1 MTDFKYN
8 CEPCKYKTNSK
19 QGYYQHKKTKKHK
32 NNFLGDLEVS
42 QKVSQKLA
50 KVSQKLAK
58 VSQKLA
64 KNEIEENEF
73 YGKCEYCQKTFKHKS
88 SLSKHQ
94 NYRCKKKPMPNI
106 TNNITNNNITNTNTT
121 NNNLNITLNIGS
133 VEEFNKIKSLITPE
147 VIQKL
152 CAPQRMGLP
161 RQTYDMIKNISNYS
175 IQLKQENKELQNFKK
190 TNVRDN
196 LIDVYDDEKWS
207 KEFFEDYFLK
217 DLHKYTEVILKKCE
231 EKAVEPD
238 ISRDEKLEIIK
249 EVCKNYEKYKKIDE
263 EDLDGIISFTLD
275 AIDEQIKQTMI
286 THYNITKDSNQ

>member
-1 MTDFKYN
+1 MTEFKYN
-8 CEPCKYKTNSK
+8 CEPCGYKTNSK

-32 NNFLGDLEVS
+32 TNFSDENSHS
-42 QKVSQKLA
+42 QKHSQNIA
-50 KVSQKLAK
+50 KHSQNIAK
-58 VSQKLA
+58 K
-64 KNEIEENEF
+64 EIEENEF
-73 YGKCEYCQKTFKHKS
+73 YGKCEYCQKSFKHQS

-94 NYRCKKKPMPNI
+94 NYRCKKKPMPTI

-133 VEEFNKIKSLITPE
+133 VEEFSKIKSLITPD
-147 VIQKL
+147 VILKL
-152 CAPQRMGLP
+152 CEPQRMGIP

-196 LIDVYDDEKWS
+196 LIDVYKDEKWS

-217 DLHKYTEVILKKCE
+217 DLQKYTDIILKKCE

-249 EVCKNYEKYKKIDE
+249 EVCKNYEKYKRYDP

-275 AIDEQIKQTMI
+275 AIDEQIKQSMI
-286 THYNITKDSNQ
+286 THYNITKDKNK